1 MRHIRIALYDL
12 QPGGYPEVV
21 SKAKT
26 ILLPLFQA
34 SPGFESFAVSEV
46 DKTAFVSVSTW
57 QTREQADAATEHA
70 AEWVKANS
78 GEQFT
83 LRQNYVGDLT
93 IDADVRTPA
102 TAAS

>member
-1 MRHIRIALYDL
+1 MRYIRLALYDL
-12 QPGGYPEVV
+12 KPGGYPEAV
-21 SKAKT
+21 SKART

-46 DKTAFVSVSTW
+46 DKTAFVSISTW
-57 QTREQADAATEHA
+57 QTREQADTATEQA

-78 GEQFT
+78 REQFT

-93 IDADVRTPA
+93 IDADARTPA
-102 TAAS
+102 TAAT